1 MENIRLSPHAC
12 PRDKAVNVEMNIGAS
27 QLIRSISNQLSKTK
41 TPTTSPMI
49 KIASK
54 NPKNAFII
62 NYLLSLSYVYIIP
75 KIFCFVKCGFPI
87 FCYFFVN
94 FLEVRT
100 FCFLNH
106 PTFNFIFK
114 IIKLSIFNYFARCSN
129 GEYFKVA
136 IGEINKN
143 DIIIII

>member
-1 MENIRLSPHAC
+1 
-12 PRDKAVNVEMNIGAS
+12 MNDGKNTGTS

-41 TPTTSPMI
+41 SPTTSPMT

-94 FLEVRT
+94 FLEICT
-100 FCFLNH
+100 FFFLNH
-106 PTFNFIFK
+106 PTINFIFK

-129 GEYFKVA
+129 GEHFKVA
-136 IGEINKN
+136 ISEIDKN
-143 DIIIII
+143 NIVIII

>member
-1 MENIRLSPHAC
+1 MENIRLSPQAC
-12 PRDKAVNVEMNIGAS
+12 PRVRATNDGTNIGTS

-49 KIASK
+49 KIVNK

-94 FLEVRT
+94 F
-100 FCFLNH
+100 FGSPHFFFFLNH
-106 PTFNFIFK
+106 PTFDFIFK
-114 IIKLSIFNYFARCSN
+114 IIKLSIFNYFARCGN
-129 GEYFKVA
+129 GEEFKVA
-136 IGEINKN
+136 VFKIDKSNITTT
-143 DIIIII
+143 